1 MEQQIYLFAKR
12 GVLAE
17 IDDWKEKRKAVEA
30 LGNILTEAEIGNML
44 NGIDRSIAELMKWK
58 EEIEKSIRD

>member
-1 MEQQIYLFAKR
+1 MDRQIYLFAKR

-30 LGNILTEAEIGNML
+30 LGDILTETEMGNML

-58 EEIEKSIRD
+58 DEIEKINRD